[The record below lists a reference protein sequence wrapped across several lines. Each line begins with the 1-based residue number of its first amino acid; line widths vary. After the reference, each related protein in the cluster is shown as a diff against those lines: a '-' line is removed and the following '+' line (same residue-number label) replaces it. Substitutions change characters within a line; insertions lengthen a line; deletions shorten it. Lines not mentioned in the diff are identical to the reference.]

1 MQEAKIPRCVWLPRK
16 YSKLPLTNLESP
28 PLLYK
33 SRQASTLYFLTISLH
48 LFTFPPKKIT
58 FLFPLLSRS
67 FEPDCLFPTMKK
79 SALFSAS
86 LAATISA
93 FTSNFQFTSEKETE
107 NENSTIKKSTLTEKF
122 APRFDGLKFIE
133 TLITAHR

>member
-33 SRQASTLYFLTISLH
+33 SRQASTQYFLTISVQ
-48 LFTFPPKKIT
+48 LFNFPPKKIT
-58 FLFPLLSRS
+58 FLLPLLSRS

-79 SALFSAS
+79 SALFSVS

-93 FTSNFQFTSEKETE
+93 FTPNFQFTSEVHGDVEVQACRHGSASGDVRCGTE
-107 NENSTIKKSTLTEKF
+107 GCGKGSFPSF
-122 APRFDGLKFIE
+122 FC
-133 TLITAHR
+133 

>member
-1 MQEAKIPRCVWLPRK
+1 MGKEVNARGKNTKMRMVAA
-16 YSKLPLTNLESP
+16 
-28 PLLYK
+28 
-33 SRQASTLYFLTISLH
+33 RQASAQYFLTIFLH
-48 LFTFPPKKIT
+48 SFNFPPKKIT
-58 FLFPLLSRS
+58 FLFSLLPRS

-93 FTSNFQFTSEKETE
+93 FTSNFPFTSEKETE

>member
-1 MQEAKIPRCVWLPRK
+1 
-16 YSKLPLTNLESP
+16 
-28 PLLYK
+28 
-33 SRQASTLYFLTISLH
+33 
-48 LFTFPPKKIT
+48 
-58 FLFPLLSRS
+58 
-67 FEPDCLFPTMKK
+67 MKK

-93 FTSNFQFTSEKETE
+93 FTSNFPFTSEKETE
-107 NENSTIKKSTLTEKF
+107 NENSIIKKSTLTEKF